1 MEKKI
6 DDLKRKIRF
15 KDNIVFS
22 EAYQYA
28 SFDKIKKRI
37 DTPQHIELPT
47 HRKVNLFTS
56 LPFRVA
62 ASIAVIFTL
71 SYFGLNYYANQQQIV
86 VANNTELVQEVVLPD
101 GSKVALRS
109 KSNLVYRKSFAENR
123 NVELQG
129 EALFEVTKNKDYPFT
144 VETKQGTV
152 TVLGTV
158 FSVRAFEGENYT
170 RTLLKEGSVQFA
182 DLQEN
187 ETVILTPGQEA
198 KLVKGEKNIQVK
210 KVKNMDRALAWHS
223 HNFSFDNETLESI
236 LAVLSDAYDK
246 KLQIKDKSIGNT
258 RYTLKFNKGESLP
271 KMLEVLSEVADFKH
285 SIKNDL
291 IIIEK
296 K

>member
-6 DDLKRKIRF
+6 DELKRKIRF
-15 KDNIVFS
+15 KDNIVFT
-22 EAYQYA
+22 QTDVNA

-37 DTPQHIELPT
+37 DSPQHIELPAY
-47 HRKVNLFTS
+47 RKVNLFTS
-56 LPFRVA
+56 LSFRVA

-86 VANNTELVQEVVLPD
+86 VANNTELVKDVVLPD
-101 GSKVALRS
+101 GSKVSLRS
-109 KSNLVYRKSFAENR
+109 KSNLVYRKSFSENR

-129 EALFEVTKNKDYPFT
+129 EALFEVTKNKEYPFT

-158 FSVRAFEGENYT
+158 FSVRAFDGENYT

-210 KVKNMDRALAWHS
+210 KVKNMDRALAWQS
-223 HNFSFDNETLESI
+223 HNFSFENETLESI

-246 KLQIKDKSIGNT
+246 KLEFKDKTLGNT
-258 RYTLKFNKGESLP
+258 RYTLKFIKGESLP
-271 KMLEVLSEVADFKH
+271 KMLEVLSEVANFKH
-285 SIKNDL
+285 SIKSDL

>member
-6 DDLKRKIRF
+6 DALKRKIRF
-15 KDNIVFS
+15 KDNIVFTV
-22 EAYQYA
+22 ADVNA
-28 SFDKIKKRI
+28 SFKMIKKRI
-37 DTPQHIELPT
+37 DTSQHIELPT
-47 HRKVNLFTS
+47 YRKLNLFTS

-71 SYFGLNYYANQQQIV
+71 SYFGLNYYAGQQQIV

>member
-6 DDLKRKIRF
+6 DELKSKIRF
-15 KDNIVFS
+15 KDNIVFTQ
-22 EAYQYA
+22 ADVNA

-37 DTPQHIELPT
+37 ETPQHIELPT
-47 HRKVNLFTS
+47 YRKVNLFTS

-71 SYFGLNYYANQQQIV
+71 SYFGLNYYTDQQQIV
-86 VANNTELVQEVVLPD
+86 VANNTDLVQEVVLPD
-101 GSKVALRS
+101 GSKVSLRS
-109 KSNLVYRKSFAENR
+109 KSNLVYRKSFSENR

-129 EALFEVTKNKDYPFT
+129 EALFEVAKNKDYPFT

-170 RTLLKEGSVQFA
+170 RTLLKEGRVQFA

-246 KLQIKDKSIGNT
+246 KLQIKDKTIGDT
-258 RYTLKFNKGESLP
+258 RYTLKFNKGESLR
-271 KMLEVLSEVADFKH
+271 KMLEILSEVASFIH
-285 SIKNDL
+285 TIKDDL

>member
-1 MEKKI
+1 
-6 DDLKRKIRF
+6 
-15 KDNIVFS
+15 
-22 EAYQYA
+22 
-28 SFDKIKKRI
+28 
-37 DTPQHIELPT
+37 
-47 HRKVNLFTS
+47 
-56 LPFRVA
+56 
-62 ASIAVIFTL
+62 
-71 SYFGLNYYANQQQIV
+71 
-86 VANNTELVQEVVLPD
+86 
-101 GSKVALRS
+101 
-109 KSNLVYRKSFAENR
+109 
-123 NVELQG
+123 
-129 EALFEVTKNKDYPFT
+129 
-144 VETKQGTV
+144 
-152 TVLGTV
+152 
-158 FSVRAFEGENYT
+158 GENYT
-170 RTLLKEGSVQFA
+170 RTLLIEGSVQFA

-210 KVKNMDRALAWHS
+210 NVKNMDRALAWHS

-246 KLQIKDKSIGNT
+246 KLQIKEKSIGST

>member
-15 KDNIVFS
+15 KDNIVFT
-22 EAYQYA
+22 EADVNA
-28 SFDKIKKRI
+28 SFEKIKKRI

-47 HRKVNLFTS
+47 YRKVNLFTS

-62 ASIAVIFTL
+62 ASIAVILTL

-86 VANNTELVQEVVLPD
+86 VANNTDLVREVVLPD
-101 GSKVALRS
+101 GSKVSLRS

-129 EALFEVTKNKDYPFT
+129 EALFEVTKNKEYPFT

-210 KVKNMDRALAWHS
+210 KVKNMDRAMAWHS

-246 KLQIKDKSIGNT
+246 RLQIKDKTIGDT

-271 KMLEVLSEVADFKH
+271 KMLEVLSEVADLKH

>member
-6 DDLKRKIRF
+6 DELKSKIRF
-15 KDNIVFS
+15 KDNIVFTQ
-22 EAYQYA
+22 ADVNA

-37 DTPQHIELPT
+37 ETPQHIELPT
-47 HRKVNLFTS
+47 YRKVNLFTS

-71 SYFGLNYYANQQQIV
+71 SYFGLNYYTDQQQIV
-86 VANNTELVQEVVLPD
+86 VANNTDLVQEVVLPD
-101 GSKVALRS
+101 GSKVSLRS
-109 KSNLVYRKSFAENR
+109 KSNLVYRKSFSENR

-129 EALFEVTKNKDYPFT
+129 EALFEVAKNKDYPFT

-170 RTLLKEGSVQFA
+170 RTLLKEGRVQFA

-246 KLQIKDKSIGNT
+246 KLQIKDKTIGDT
-258 RYTLKFNKGESLP
+258 RYTLKFNKGESLR
-271 KMLEVLSEVADFKH
+271 KMLEILSEVASFKH
-285 SIKNDL
+285 TIKDDL

>member
-47 HRKVNLFTS
+47 YRKLNLFTS